1 MAMRLFG
8 TYTAQTIARKFFKGY
23 FFGNLLLAIV
33 ALYGLESRGDMLP
46 ILSGCFFIVTV
57 SLLSLNKK
65 FQASPFSMLFCVFT
79 FLYLTV
85 PAAFVMVKSDN
96 YVFGRGLVSVPFGQI
111 EYAESLPF
119 VFLYLS
125 VLWAAVWLGIIFS
138 KPNKFPVDQKLFSG
152 LPLKHILLLGCMV
165 FVVTWVDNMTFAD
178 VFLEGTEKQISLAAF
193 IFFDRAYL
201 VLAGFVLF
209 CKLNEPRYSATPGK
223 ITFLINLIFFGFS
236 FLHFMAGSK
245 AAILVVFILF
255 FLYPLC
261 FLMEHPHSK
270 IQFPTLQN
278 LMILGGLAGPLF
290 LFALIQRT
298 SLLSGIAPSFT
309 TLFTG
314 IAETNTSVI
323 LEVIDHIFYRLSWG
337 GLDRFLLIV
346 HSFIVAIPSPDTS
359 MDFVVYL
366 AKNTANLLLPG
377 TIFQEAYAPSSQL
390 FSQVIEHIPM
400 NGDMG
405 QIDLLRFLNTQ
416 PYTLFGVFIIIFGWT
431 APVFLFFSV
440 LAFVTAY
447 NNIRNI
453 MIKLSM
459 LYFFSAALS
468 SYGIESCIG
477 GSANFYV
484 SLFLMCFL
492 LKTLCRFDAGSLI
505 TLAKRSL
512 TQA

>member
-1 MAMRLFG
+1 MKLFG

-23 FFGNLLLAIV
+23 FFGNLLLAIS
-33 ALYGLESRGDMLP
+33 ALYGLESRTDIFF

-57 SLLSLNKK
+57 SMLSLNKR
-65 FQASPFSMLFCVFT
+65 FQASPFSILLCLFT
-79 FLYLTV
+79 LLYLTI
-85 PAAFVMVKSDN
+85 PTAFVLIKGDN
-96 YVFGRGLVSVPFGQI
+96 YLFGRGLVSVPFEQI

-119 VFLYLS
+119 GFLYLT
-125 VLWAAVWLGIIFS
+125 VLWTAVWLGIISS
-138 KPNKFPVDQKLFSG
+138 KPNKFPVDQKLFSSI
-152 LPLKHILLLGCMV
+152 PLKHVLLLGGIV
-165 FVVTWVDNMTFAD
+165 FVVTWLDNMSFAD
-178 VFLEGTEKQISLAAF
+178 LFLGEAEKQISLTAF

-209 CKLNEPRYSATPGK
+209 VKLNETRYSTMPGK
-223 ITFLINLIFFGFS
+223 ITFLIHLIFFGFS

-255 FLYPLC
+255 FLYPIC
-261 FLMEHPHSK
+261 FLMEYPHTK
-270 IQFPTLQN
+270 IQFPTPQN

-298 SLLSGIAPSFT
+298 NLLSGIAPSFT
-309 TLFTG
+309 TLFTS
-314 IAETNTSVI
+314 IAETNTDVI
-323 LEVIDHIFYRLSWG
+323 LDVIDHIFYRLSWG
-337 GLDRFLLIV
+337 GLDRFMLIV
-346 HSFIVAIPSPDTS
+346 RSFIVEIPEPGTS
-359 MDFVVYL
+359 INFVIYL

-390 FSQVIEHIPM
+390 FSQVIEYIPM

-405 QIDLLRFLNTQ
+405 EVDLLRFLNTQ
-416 PYTLFGVFIIIFGWT
+416 PYTLFGVFVIIFGWT
-431 APVFLFFSV
+431 APIFLFFSV

-468 SYGIESCIG
+468 SYGIESCVG
-477 GSANFYV
+477 GGVNFYV
-484 SLFLMCFL
+484 SLFLMCLL
-492 LKTLCRFDAGSLI
+492 LKILSQFKAKSVI